1 MGYGLTDGSAET
13 CILIDNRNSKQVN
26 DLMRFK
32 RPETVRQESAT
43 AIKAPSLDE
52 CLAKSMEVFTES
64 GKPQCVAGC
73 TVEQHCVAV
82 GQIARTLISFFP
94 AFLVNLLFPR
104 GSALTAAVHDCGKV
118 SPQFFYKIQ
127 NAVGQGEEALRKY
140 PYLRKELLINKLRK

>member
-52 CLAKSMEVFTES
+52 CLAKSMEVFTE
-64 GKPQCVAGC
+64 
-73 TVEQHCVAV
+73 
-82 GQIARTLISFFP
+82 
-94 AFLVNLLFPR
+94 
-104 GSALTAAVHDCGKV
+104 
-118 SPQFFYKIQ
+118 
-127 NAVGQGEEALRKY
+127 RKASVCRWLY
-140 PYLRKELLINKLRK
+140 C